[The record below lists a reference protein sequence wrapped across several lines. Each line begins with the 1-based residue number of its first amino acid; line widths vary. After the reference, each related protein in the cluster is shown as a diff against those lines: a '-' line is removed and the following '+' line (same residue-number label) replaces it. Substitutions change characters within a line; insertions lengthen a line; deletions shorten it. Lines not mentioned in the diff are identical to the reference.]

1 MPDQTEPIAQ
11 ITYRYINN
19 TNRNIF
25 LTGKAGT
32 GKTTLLREICSNTH
46 KNVVVAAP
54 TGIAAINAGG
64 ITLHSLFQLPFG
76 SFIPQNTTWD
86 STVNI
91 QLTTPK
97 TLMGSFQMNKQKRE
111 MIREIELLIIDE
123 VSMLRA
129 DLLDAIDTILRSV
142 RRAKH
147 LPFGGVQI
155 LFIGDL
161 LQLPPVVKDAEWRIL
176 SKYYRGSYFFHAKVL
191 ENNPP
196 LYVELEKI
204 YRQSDKTFIKLLNN
218 LRVNQVT
225 DEDIKLLNQHYQPNY
240 KAGLN
245 DGHVHLVTHNRMAD
259 EINRESLDKLR
270 EPSHYFETV
279 VDGDFSEY
287 LYPVDFNLELKKGAQ
302 VMFIKNDY
310 SGEQRYFNG
319 KIGFVS
325 ELDEDEIIVSFKDGS
340 EPTSVERYTW
350 ENKKFSLNPETNEIE
365 EKIVGTFSHYP
376 LKLAWAITVHKSQ
389 GLTFKNAII
398 DVSKAFAPGQIYVA
412 LSRLTSLEGLILL
425 APIPERGLN
434 QDSTISD
441 FAQSK
446 KQINELNIEFEKDT
460 LKYICDAAIF
470 AYDFNNLAYGLNT
483 HVQSYTK
490 DEKKSIKQQYKSWA
504 EKLHRDTLKIKE
516 VSDKFQVQL
525 KRISAEQGNHSIPI
539 LKERLIKAKE
549 YFEPQIRDL
558 AKQVTGH
565 YNELSTQSRIKKY
578 LNEIH
583 EIENLFYRQLQRIYK
598 AEALVNSVIENTELS
613 KEDIQKSGLYQERAK
628 VAEKVKK
635 QKPTKKKAK
644 KEKGPDTK
652 EVSFNLYKEGKTIEE
667 VAKER
672 DLVVSTIEGH
682 LAHYV
687 QLGELP
693 ISDFLNKDQ
702 LDEISK
708 TIDEFDTVHLKE
720 LREAL
725 ESKFSYSLLK
735 MAVAHFSR
743 NNNSVDE

>member
-1 MPDQTEPIAQ
+1 MPNQTEPIAE
-11 ITYRYINN
+11 ITIKYINN

-64 ITLHSLFQLPFG
+64 VTLHSLFQLPFG

-86 STVNI
+86 EGVNI
-91 QLTTPK
+91 QLNTPK

-129 DLLDAIDTILRSV
+129 DLLDAIDTILRSI
-142 RRAKH
+142 RRARH

-176 SKYYRGSYFFHAKVL
+176 SQYYSGSFFFHAKVL

-204 YRQSDKTFIKLLNN
+204 YRQSDQTFIGLLNN
-218 LRVNQVT
+218 LRINKVGA
-225 DEDIKLLNQHYQPNY
+225 EDIKLLNQHYQPNY
-240 KAGLN
+240 IAGLN

-259 EINRESLDKLR
+259 EINRKSLDKLK
-270 EPSHYFETV
+270 EQSFYFEAV
-279 VDGDFSEY
+279 IDSDFSEY
-287 LYPVDFNLELKKGAQ
+287 LYPIEFDLELKKGAQ

-325 ELDEDEIIVSFKDGS
+325 ELDDEEIIVSFKDGS
-340 EPTSVERYTW
+340 EPALVERYTW
-350 ENKKFSLNPETNEIE
+350 ENKKFTLNPETNEIE
-365 EKIVGTFSHYP
+365 EKVVGTFSHYP

-389 GLTFKNAII
+389 GLTFDKAII

-412 LSRLTSLEGLILL
+412 LSRLTSLDGLILL
-425 APIPERGLN
+425 APISDRGLN
-434 QDSTISD
+434 QDSTIDD

-446 KQINELNIEFEKDT
+446 KQINELATEFEKDT
-460 LKYICDAAIF
+460 IKYICDAALF
-470 AYDFNNLAYGLNT
+470 AYDFNNLAYGLNN

-490 DEKKSIKQQYKSWA
+490 NEKKSIKQQYKSWA
-504 EKLHRDTLKIKE
+504 ETLHKETLKIKE

-525 KRISAEQGNHSIPI
+525 NRIAAEQSNHSVPI
-539 LKERLIKAKE
+539 LQERLVKAKE
-549 YFEPQIRDL
+549 YFEPQIRNL
-558 AKQVTGH
+558 AKRVTEH
-565 YNELSTQSRIKKY
+565 FNELSTQSRIKKY

-583 EIENLFYRQLQRIYK
+583 EIENLFFRQLQRIFK
-598 AEALVNSVIENTELS
+598 AEALINSVIDNTELS
-613 KEDIQKSGLYQERAK
+613 KEDIQNSGFYQERAK

-635 QKPTKKKAK
+635 KKPAKKKAK

-652 EVSFNLYKEGKTIEE
+652 EVSFNLYKEGKNIEE
-667 VAKER
+667 IAKER
-672 DLVVSTIEGH
+672 GYVATTIEGH

-687 QLGELP
+687 RLGELP
-693 ISDFLNKDQ
+693 ISDFLKEDQ
-702 LDEISK
+702 LDEILK

-725 ESKFSYSLLK
+725 EMKFSYSQLK

-743 NNNSVDE
+743 SFKETGE